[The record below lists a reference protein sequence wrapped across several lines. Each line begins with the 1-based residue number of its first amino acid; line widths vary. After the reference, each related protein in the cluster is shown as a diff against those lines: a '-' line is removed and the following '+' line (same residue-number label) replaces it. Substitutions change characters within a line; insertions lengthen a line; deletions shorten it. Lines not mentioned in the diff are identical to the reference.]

1 MLSGKREELMASNCE
16 RPAVYSSERKSQ
28 TVTPRFIAAE
38 LTKARMALSVCN
50 EQAEKWQTEA
60 ARLRCL
66 EADVTRLGAPE
77 TFLDAIRRMRESF
90 EDFESAY
97 RAAVIGCHAALDAA
111 HEKPINAER
120 AMAALDIFKGAINFP
135 DQARLRALAVRL
147 EIQPGWLAGAE
158 VMKRLNSPYWN
169 ANYP

>member
-1 MLSGKREELMASNCE
+1 MGIFS
-16 RPAVYSSERKSQ
+16 
-28 TVTPRFIAAE
+28 TVKLFGQIAAE
-38 LTKARMALSVCN
+38 LTRAEMALPVCN
-50 EQAEKWQTEA
+50 EQAEKWRTEA

-77 TFLDAIRRMRESF
+77 IFLHAIRRMMESF
-90 EDFESAY
+90 EGFESAY
-97 RAAVIGCHAALDAA
+97 RAAVIGCQAALDAA
-111 HEKPINAER
+111 HEKPINGER
-120 AMAALDIFKGAINFP
+120 AIAALDFSKAASNLP
-135 DQARLRALAVRL
+135 EQARLHALAVRL

>member
-1 MLSGKREELMASNCE
+1 MGIFS
-16 RPAVYSSERKSQ
+16 
-28 TVTPRFIAAE
+28 TVKLFGQIAAE
-38 LTKARMALSVCN
+38 LTRAEMALPVCN
-50 EQAEKWQTEA
+50 EQAEKWRTEA

-77 TFLDAIRRMRESF
+77 TFLDAIRRMKESF
-90 EDFESAY
+90 EGFESAY
-97 RAAVIGCHAALDAA
+97 RAAVIGCQAALDAA

-120 AMAALDIFKGAINFP
+120 VIAALNISKGASNFP
-135 DQARLRALAVRL
+135 EQARLRALAVRI